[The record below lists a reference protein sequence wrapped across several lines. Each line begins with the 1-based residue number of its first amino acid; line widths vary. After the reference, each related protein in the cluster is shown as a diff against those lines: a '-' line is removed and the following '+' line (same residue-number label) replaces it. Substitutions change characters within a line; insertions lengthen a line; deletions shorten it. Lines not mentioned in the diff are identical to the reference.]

1 MKKILSIMIILS
13 ISVLVFVGCTLDIN
27 KHVAPGISGDNSIVI
42 ESENKDI
49 IKINYDMDYF
59 YRHTEEF
66 VGLNKSADVLSEY
79 EFLSEVIDKN
89 NMKVDYQSKL
99 YLSEDNSSNMDD
111 YTKFQ
116 ENNILCYLN
125 DDEEA
130 IITLTFSN
138 NKIIGTWEAE
148 PKQSFKESTIEKET
162 VYIFERIGI
171 GSSVMRAQFTVEEMN
186 FIISASNV
194 SRENFIEIIRTT
206 IKAYKEV

>member
-99 YLSEDNSSNMDD
+99 YFSEDNSSNMDD